1 MNSNPFLRCKG
12 QSETTNRRQDDKRRQ
27 IDNRRDNNSFT
38 QKHDDQKHDDR
49 PEEIIVNDMLFPSL
63 MPITKE
69 NNIANNT
76 SNFKDALN
84 QIQETLTED
93 NNKPKPG
100 WIQISRVNETQVIV
114 DNSSR
119 NIEKIEE
126 IEDLNNEMNKAIQN
140 LEQNWNKH
148 RIIYDNIYGEG
159 AYHDLHYLTPIYGSD
174 LDSNDEFDD
183 DGLTDEYY
191 DDFSQNNN
199 MDNKF
204 V

>member
-12 QSETTNRRQDDKRRQ
+12 QSETTDRRQDNKRRQ

-38 QKHDDQKHDDR
+38 QNLSKSKHDQTD
-49 PEEIIVNDMLFPSL
+49 EIIVNDTLFPSL
-63 MPITKE
+63 IPMTKE
-69 NNIANNT
+69 NDKANNT

-84 QIQETLTED
+84 QKHETLTED
-93 NNKPKPG
+93 NNKPKIG

-114 DNSSR
+114 DNSSH
-119 NIEKIEE
+119 NIEKNEE
-126 IEDLNNEMNKAIQN
+126 IEDLNNAMNRAIQN

-174 LDSNDEFDD
+174 LDSDDEFDD
-183 DGLTDEYY
+183 DGITDEYY
-191 DDFSQNNN
+191 DDFYQNNN
-199 MDNKF
+199 IDNKF